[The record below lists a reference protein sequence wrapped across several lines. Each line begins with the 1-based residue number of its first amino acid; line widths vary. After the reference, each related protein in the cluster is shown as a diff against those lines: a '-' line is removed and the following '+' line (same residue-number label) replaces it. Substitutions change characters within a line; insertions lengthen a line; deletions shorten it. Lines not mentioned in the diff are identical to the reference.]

1 MCDNGVPHFGPWLMT
16 AQRLHPARVSL
27 VMISGG
33 LGGIQ
38 QSLVPYALALRQL
51 GCEVQLVVERGSEIV
66 AELSAKG
73 LGDAIV
79 IIKGR
84 HRIFRSFLNA
94 ELQAE
99 LRRFEPDIV
108 VGFAQKGFFE
118 AERALRGSGIPVVTR
133 IGTMRPEK
141 MRRFTR
147 PDGWLAT
154 TAEMKQALAG
164 FGFPSERIFLVP
176 NFLAE
181 PSLPRPAPG
190 ERAVPR
196 IGSLGR
202 FVQRKGYHD
211 LVDAALI
218 LRRRG
223 LAVECEIAGD
233 GKERAALQRRIR
245 DAGATEAIR
254 LVGWLDNVEKLEF
267 LKSLDL
273 FVSPSLNEPFGFV
286 YLDAMRTGTPI
297 VTTPT
302 VGARFIFAGGEGA
315 VLAPFGSPEAL
326 ADTIAETLA
335 NRVRLASLGEE
346 ARAIFEQRFSL
357 AAGARNL
364 GLALGELAAMGPR
377 VS

>member
-1 MCDNGVPHFGPWLMT
+1 MK
-16 AQRLHPARVSL
+16 VSL
-27 VMISGG
+27 VMTSGG

-51 GCEVQLVVERGSEIV
+51 GCEVQVVVARGSEIV

-73 LGDAIV
+73 LGDALV
-79 IIKGR
+79 MIKGR
-84 HRIFRSFLNA
+84 HRVFRSLLHA
-94 ELQAE
+94 ELQAAL
-99 LRRFEPDIV
+99 LRFSPDIV

-133 IGTMRPEK
+133 VGTMRPEK

-154 TAEMKQALAG
+154 TAEMKHVLAG
-164 FGFPSERIFLVP
+164 FGFPAERIFLVP

-181 PSLPRPAPG
+181 PSLPRSAPG

-196 IGSLGR
+196 VGSLGR

-211 LVDAALI
+211 LVDAVLI

-223 LAVECEIAGD
+223 VAVECEIAGD
-233 GKERAALQRRIR
+233 GKEKDALQRRIR
-245 DAGATEAIR
+245 EAGATADIR
-254 LVGWLDNVEKLEF
+254 LVGWLGNVEKLEF
-267 LKSLDL
+267 LTSLDL

-302 VGARFIFAGGEGA
+302 VGARFIFASGEGA
-315 VLAPFGSPEAL
+315 VLAPFGDPTAL
-326 ADTIAETLA
+326 ADAIADALA
-335 NRVRLASLGEE
+335 DRARLAGLGEAGRTLYE
-346 ARAIFEQRFSL
+346 ERFSL

-364 GLALGELAAMGPR
+364 GQALGQLVAMGPR
-377 VS
+377 TG